1 MLKILEM
8 TLKTGI
14 QTTKY
19 PQEPD
24 IAPLDFRGKPE
35 IFPDSCTF
43 CGNCVAVCPSNVIR
57 IKEDNGEMVL
67 VLSYCGCI
75 FCGRC
80 DEVCSGGAI
89 KLTQEYEMASRT
101 KDDLYCIIRRKV

>member
-8 TLKTGI
+8 TLKTGK

-24 IAPLDFRGKPE
+24 IAPVDFRGKPE
-35 IFPDSCTF
+35 LFSHKCTF
-43 CGNCVAVCPSNVIR
+43 CGDCAAVCPSKAIDLR
-57 IKEDNGEMVL
+57 EDKGEIVL
-67 VLSYCGCI
+67 TLSYCGCI

-80 DEVCSGGAI
+80 EEVCSENAI
-89 KLTQEYEMASRT
+89 RLTQEYEMASRT
-101 KDDLYCIIRRKV
+101 RDDLCCIIRRKL